1 AGISCATASP
11 RRAEGPAHQ
20 PVRRAPV
27 RLGRQRDRGEARG
40 RRHAAL
46 DGRGA
51 GAAAGLRRR
60 RRARGEHHPRR
71 PVRPLR
77 APALERHAEDARAV
91 ARPRPPPLQRR
102 ARPGGRGLGDQV
114 RRDRA
119 LRPAPRLRG
128 GPLARRRAHRGRR
141 RRDGEARLGTALPRR
156 RLQPPAGESDRSGR
170 LLLARGRG
178 AGTAHVGAFP
188 ARRLG
193 DHPQPPRR
201 LALAPG
207 AAGDPRA
214 RERLPRARGAVH
226 ARRGLRAGSLRRRGA
241 SELQPR
247 CGGLPGAGA
256 LRMNPGMK
264 PLRIDFCRT
273 RRGPRWVS
281 PVLLAIAVAFAAD
294 VAYTGI
300 EALHEVRAA
309 EHALAKLDPRSYRPA
324 RQVTPEEIAEA
335 RETLARLSTPWDE
348 LFLALEQAS
357 SREVALLAVEPDPKS
372 GKVVI
377 SGDSK
382 DYLAALT
389 YVLNL

>member
-1 AGISCATASP
+1 
-11 RRAEGPAHQ
+11 
-20 PVRRAPV
+20 
-27 RLGRQRDRGEARG
+27 
-40 RRHAAL
+40 
-46 DGRGA
+46 
-51 GAAAGLRRR
+51 
-60 RRARGEHHPRR
+60 
-71 PVRPLR
+71 
-77 APALERHAEDARAV
+77 
-91 ARPRPPPLQRR
+91 
-102 ARPGGRGLGDQV
+102 
-114 RRDRA
+114 
-119 LRPAPRLRG
+119 
-128 GPLARRRAHRGRR
+128 
-141 RRDGEARLGTALPRR
+141 
-156 RLQPPAGESDRSGR
+156 
-170 LLLARGRG
+170 
-178 AGTAHVGAFP
+178 
-188 ARRLG
+188 
-193 DHPQPPRR
+193 
-201 LALAPG
+201 
-207 AAGDPRA
+207 
-214 RERLPRARGAVH
+214 
-226 ARRGLRAGSLRRRGA
+226 
-241 SELQPR
+241 
-247 CGGLPGAGA
+247 
-256 LRMNPGMK
+256 MNPGMK

-389 YVLNL
+389 YVLNLSRAEALSAVHLARHKLKSDAKAADGPRAVEFSVSAAWKGRKS